1 MEKWGQEMGTG
12 PILLT
17 KYLHGIDTRTIFLE
31 RKWGLAPFYLR
42 FFLTG
47 NSAGDKKRPIQKE
60 GGFNARENN

>member
-1 MEKWGQEMGTG
+1 MGTG

-17 KYLHGIDTRTIFLE
+17 GSICVASTS
-31 RKWGLAPFYLR
+31 LR

-60 GGFNARENN
+60 GGLNEKEKN

>member
-1 MEKWGQEMGTG
+1 VGLINQAPTRMQQIMGTG

-17 KYLHGIDTRTIFLE
+17 GSICVASTS
-31 RKWGLAPFYLR
+31 LR

-60 GGFNARENN
+60 GGLNEKEKN